1 MLYVGIW
8 FISAS
13 TLLFEV
19 ALLRTFS
26 IALWYHFSFMVVSI
40 ALLGYGASGSF
51 LMLSG
56 RLREKTHLLGASPAL
71 FALFAPVSY
80 IIANRIPFDPAR
92 LAWDVHQLLFIV
104 LYYIILS
111 VPFIFS
117 GLTIALALTTM
128 AEKAGRVYAWDL
140 LGAGSGPAIAL
151 LLFPLLGGEGV
162 ILASSAGGFIAS
174 LFILKYTGKPT
185 APHSN
190 RLSGGLRPT
199 LIPLAGILCVS
210 ALFIIR
216 PVFMD
221 VRISPYK
228 DLPFALEYSG
238 ARLLETRWNAFSRVD
253 LIESPAVRFA
263 PGLSLTYLETLPEQ
277 RGITVDGDGLNAIS
291 RTGPPE
297 ALRFLDYL
305 PTALPYKLLGEGGEG
320 GNTEVFLIDTRG
332 GLHILEA
339 FYHGITSIKGS
350 ETNPL
355 VADLANSNFSDFIYE
370 KADIKTGEGRA
381 ILKGSKAAYDL
392 IQLGVG
398 SQTAAQTG
406 FLGLTEDYR
415 FTVEA
420 LTDYYDHLEGGGYL
434 FITRYLLPPA
444 RGELKLVTTIVEALE
459 SLGIENPASRLVVFR
474 TLETF
479 SILLKK
485 GTFDEGEIKLVKAFL
500 TSRRYDPVHY
510 PSMPPEEANLFN
522 RFPEPFY
529 YNLVK
534 SILDKGSRQ
543 GVLKDYLFD
552 ISPSTDQRPFF
563 HHFFKFRNVRE
574 VVQSVGGK
582 WQILLEGGYLLPFV
596 FTQALVAS
604 VLLIVLP
611 LFKNSRGGER
621 RVQGVGLRLGPLL
634 FYFFLLGVGF
644 MFVEI
649 TLIQKFILFLE
660 HPEFAFSAVVSIL
673 LVSSGTGS
681 FLSQRLRPERGIKW
695 AITLLIIILITFA
708 IIVPP
713 ILKASLG
720 LDIIY
725 RVIIT
730 ALLILPLGIIMGMP
744 FPFAI
749 RYLETLKG
757 RFFIPW
763 GWAVNG
769 CASVLGSV
777 LSVMA
782 AMAVGFNWVL
792 VLAAC
797 TYLAALGAMVLA
809 EKSPGR

>member
-1 MLYVGIW
+1 MMLYVGIW

-56 RLREKTHLLGASPAL
+56 RLREKILLLGTSPAL

-92 LAWDVHQLLFIV
+92 LSWDVNQLLFIV

-128 AEKAGRVYAWDL
+128 AEKAGRVYASDL

-151 LLFPLLGGEGV
+151 LMFPLLGGEGV

-174 LFILKYTGKPT
+174 WFILKATGKHRG
-185 APHSN
+185 PHTN
-190 RLSGGLRPT
+190 RLTGGLRPT
-199 LIPLAGILCVS
+199 LILLAGILFIS

-216 PVFMD
+216 PGFMD

-263 PGLSLTYLETLPEQ
+263 PGLSLTYLETLPGQ
-277 RGITVDGDGLNAIS
+277 RGITVDGGGLNAIS
-291 RTGPPE
+291 RTDPPE

-305 PTALPYKLLGEGGEG
+305 PTALPYKLLGEGP
-320 GNTEVFLIDTRG
+320 EVFLIDTRG
-332 GLHILEA
+332 GLPILEA
-339 FYHGITSIKGS
+339 LYHGTTSIKGA

-355 VADLANSNFSDFIYE
+355 VADLANRNYSNFIYE

-392 IQLGVG
+392 IQIGVG

-420 LTDYYDHLEGGGYL
+420 FTDYYDRLKGGGYL

-444 RGELKLVTTIVEALE
+444 RGELKLVTTIIESLE
-459 SLGIENPASRLVVFR
+459 SLGIEDTASRLVIFR

-479 SILLKK
+479 SVLVKK
-485 GTFDEGEIKLVKAFL
+485 GPFDEGEIELIKAFL
-500 TSRRYDPVHY
+500 TSRRYDPIHY

-534 SILDKGSRQ
+534 AILDEGSRQ
-543 GVLKDYLFD
+543 RVLKDYLFD

-574 VVQSVGGK
+574 VMESVGGK

-596 FTQALVAS
+596 FAQALVAS
-604 VLLIVLP
+604 VVLIILP

-621 RVQGVGLRLGPLL
+621 RAQGIGFRLSPVL

-681 FLSQRLRPERGIKW
+681 FLSQSLRPERGIKW
-695 AITLLIIILITFA
+695 AITLLIIILITFV

-730 ALLILPLGIIMGMP
+730 ALLIFPLGIIMGMP

-749 RYLETLKG
+749 RYLETLRG

-777 LSVMA
+777 LSVMV
-782 AMAVGFNWVL
+782 AMAVGFNGVL